1 MSDYSRFEIKL
12 IFALLKSKRS
22 FSCFF
27 FDGKYFDSVQ
37 KRINSLRFLF
47 EGSFY
52 VRRINEKNLFLAE
65 HFFFTFLVEV
75 IVMMES
81 MMQLYRCS
89 KLGWLAF
96 LAV

>member
-1 MSDYSRFEIKL
+1 MSDYSRFEIKF
-12 IFALLKSKRS
+12 IFALLKAKRS

-65 HFFFTFLVEV
+65 HFFFHFSCRGHRHDGVNDAAL
-75 IVMMES
+75 S
-81 MMQLYRCS
+81 L
-89 KLGWLAF
+89 L
-96 LAV
+96 